1 MDGAFTKLRKNV
13 SGARKPVLDGTLGT
27 VMGGGG
33 GGGGQWLET
42 VKAPGVVDLEA
53 SVKPEQFKKQA
64 VGEEVKSC

>member
-1 MDGAFTKLRKNV
+1 MDGAFIKLRKNV

-27 VMGGGG
+27 VMG